1 MYVKL
6 RNYFEKSNVILK
18 LIYFSKQ
25 LMGTKIGEKMCK
37 NIKEI
42 LRNYVYNKESTH
54 IYYIIEGSGEFCINK
69 EIVTVQKGDLIE
81 IPENIEF
88 VYAGNMKLLLIMNPG
103 FKPENNIEV
112 KDNDLYENR

>member
-1 MYVKL
+1 MNKYKKVL
-6 RNYFEKSNVILK
+6 PDEPSFIQNGLK
-18 LIYFSKQ
+18 GYLY
-25 LMGTKIGEKMCK
+25 
-37 NIKEI
+37 NINKENLEI
-42 LRNYVYNKESTH
+42 SFVDSFKGHDKYVYNKESTH

-112 KDNDLYENR
+112 KDNDLYKNR